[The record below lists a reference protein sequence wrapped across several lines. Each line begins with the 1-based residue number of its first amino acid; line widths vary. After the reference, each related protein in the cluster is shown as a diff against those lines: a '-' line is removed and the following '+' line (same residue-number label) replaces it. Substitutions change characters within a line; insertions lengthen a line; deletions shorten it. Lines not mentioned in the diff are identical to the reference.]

1 MMAKAPSSG
10 ASRHLLPRWEKGQL
24 PASSRKGGE
33 KEQLQSPSCAQGER
47 GQLLAS
53 SRSQMEKRELS
64 STSPSPLAGEGGS
77 RRLTDEG
84 AAGRTL
90 NFAKRLRRDMTDVE
104 RKLWHA
110 LRDRRFEKFKFRR
123 QVPIGKYIVDFVCL
137 ESRLIVELDG
147 SQHEGSLRDS
157 KRDAWLRAQN
167 FRVLR
172 FWNIDINQALD
183 GTLLAILE
191 ALKESNP

>member
-10 ASRHLLPRWEKGQL
+10 ASRHLLPRGEKGLLLEPSRKQGEQGL
-24 PASSRKGGE
+24 LQPASCARGE
-33 KEQLQSPSCAQGER
+33 KEPPRA
-47 GQLLAS
+47 AS
-53 SRSQMEKRELS
+53 A
-64 STSPSPLAGEGGS
+64 SPSPLAGEGGS

-84 AAGRTL
+84 AAGYTL
-90 NFAKRLRRDMTDVE
+90 TFAKRLRRDMTDVE
-104 RKLWHA
+104 KKLWFA
-110 LRDRRFEKFKFRR
+110 LRDRRFEQYKFRR

-137 ESRLIVELDG
+137 ERRLIVELDG
-147 SQHEGSLRDS
+147 SQHEGSLHDA

-172 FWNIDINQALD
+172 FWNVDINQALD

-191 ALKESNP
+191 ALKESKP